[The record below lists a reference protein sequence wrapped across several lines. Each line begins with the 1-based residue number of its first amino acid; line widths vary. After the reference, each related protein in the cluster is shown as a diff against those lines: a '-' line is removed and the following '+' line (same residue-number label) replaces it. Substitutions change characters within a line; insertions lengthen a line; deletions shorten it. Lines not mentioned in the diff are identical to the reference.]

1 MTIFAENREIMPLKI
16 KDVAKSKG
24 MTMAQ
29 IAEKLGINP
38 ITLSQSLNG
47 NPTLSRLTE
56 VANVLGVDVSEL
68 FVQPQGKQNI
78 HGCVFID
85 GEPVIV
91 QSKEELLELAKTLEK
106 E

>member
-1 MTIFAENREIMPLKI
+1 MPLKI
-16 KDVAKSKG
+16 KDVARSKG

-56 VANVLGVDVSEL
+56 VADVLGVDVGEL
-68 FVQPQGKQNI
+68 FVQPRTGKGEI
-78 HGCVFID
+78 HGCLFVD
-85 GEPVIV
+85 GDPVIV
-91 QSKEELLELAKTLEK
+91 NSKDELLTLAKALDK

>member
-1 MTIFAENREIMPLKI
+1 MPLKI

-68 FVQPQGKQNI
+68 FVQPKRKHNI
-78 HGCVFID
+78 HGCIFVD
-85 GEPVIV
+85 GDPVV
-91 QSKEELLELAKTLEK
+91 VNNKEELRQLIDTIER
-106 E
+106 

>member
-1 MTIFAENREIMPLKI
+1 MPLKI
-16 KDVAKSKG
+16 KEVAKSKG

-56 VANVLGVDVSEL
+56 VADALGVDVGEL
-68 FVQPQGKQNI
+68 FVQPRAGKEEI
-78 HGCVFID
+78 HGCLFFD
-85 GEPVIV
+85 GDPVV
-91 QSKEELLELAKTLEK
+91 VKNKDELLKLTKALET

>member
-1 MTIFAENREIMPLKI
+1 MPLKI

-29 IAEKLGINP
+29 VAEKLGINP

-56 VANVLGVDVSEL
+56 VADALGVDVSEL
-68 FVQPQGKQNI
+68 FVQPRGEQVI
-78 HGCVFID
+78 HGCIFVD
-85 GEPVIV
+85 GDAVV
-91 QSKEELLELAKTLEK
+91 VNSKEELLKLAQALEK

>member
-1 MTIFAENREIMPLKI
+1 MPLKI
-16 KDVAKSKG
+16 KDVARSKG

-56 VANVLGVDVSEL
+56 VADILGVDVSEL
-68 FVQPQGKQNI
+68 FVQPQGEQDV
-78 HGCVFID
+78 HGCIFVD
-85 GEPVIV
+85 GDPVVI
-91 QSKEELLELAKTLEK
+91 SNKEELLELVRALDK
-106 E
+106 

>member
-1 MTIFAENREIMPLKI
+1 MTIFDENGEIMPLKI

-38 ITLSQSLNG
+38 ITPSQSLNG

-68 FVQPQGKQNI
+68 FVQPRGEQDI
-78 HGCVFID
+78 HGCIFVD
-85 GEPVIV
+85 GDPVV
-91 QSKEELLELAKTLEK
+91 VNSKEELLKLAKAVENK
-106 E
+106 

>member
-1 MTIFAENREIMPLKI
+1 MSLKI

-24 MTMAQ
+24 MTMTQ

-56 VANVLGVDVSEL
+56 VADVLGVDVSEL
-68 FVQPQGKQNI
+68 FVQPRGEQDI
-78 HGCVFID
+78 HGCIFVD
-85 GEPVIV
+85 GDAVIV
-91 QSKEELLELAKTLEK
+91 NNKAELLKLAKTLNNE
-106 E
+106 

>member
-1 MTIFAENREIMPLKI
+1 MPLRI
-16 KDVAKSKG
+16 KDVAKSKS

-68 FVQPQGKQNI
+68 FVQPQGKQDI
-78 HGCVFID
+78 HGCIFVD
-85 GEPVIV
+85 GDPVV
-91 QSKEELLELAKTLEK
+91 VKNKAEFFELVKALDKQ
-106 E
+106 

>member
-1 MTIFAENREIMPLKI
+1 MPLKI

-56 VANVLGVDVSEL
+56 VADALGVDVSEL
-68 FVQPQGKQNI
+68 FVQPQGKQDI
-78 HGCVFID
+78 HGCIFVNGD
-85 GEPVIV
+85 PVIV
-91 QSKEELLELAKTLEK
+91 NSKEELLKLAKTLENK
-106 E
+106 